1 VIRLL
6 DGLRGAGVS
15 RLVIAVVQSRS
26 EDGPV
31 SRLGDGLFG
40 WPVLASAGAHL
51 AALTVVSMA
60 GVTLLGTETPPPV
73 SVDLIR
79 PVDLLQPVDLT
90 RKEAPT
96 SEPKREKLPPLE
108 PPPGPR
114 AEEPTAAPRIAST
127 PVAAPT
133 LMDDRPLTDAL
144 RPAERQPVLAGAI
157 LPSRG
162 PAIAG
167 PSEGGP
173 AGTGALLETGDLA
186 ARPGTGTDA
195 GGRSGLGTGTEGSGT
210 QVALNGGG
218 VTDLARPL
226 GGYQTTPR
234 YPEAARREGIEGV
247 TTLRFQVLTT
257 GSVGAVVV
265 ARSAGHRDLDRAA
278 VDAIKSWRFEPAR
291 RGKEAVT
298 VWVTLP
304 VRFELTGR

>member
-15 RLVIAVVQSRS
+15 RLAIAVVRSRS
-26 EDGPV
+26 EGGPV

-96 SEPKREKLPPLE
+96 SEPKREKLPPLQ

-114 AEEPTAAPRIAST
+114 AEPTAVPRIAST
-127 PVAAPT
+127 PVPAPT

-144 RPAERQPVLAGAI
+144 RPAERQPGLAGAI

-167 PSEGGP
+167 PSAGGP

-186 ARPGTGTDA
+186 ARPGTGANA
-195 GGRSGLGTGTEGSGT
+195 GERSGAGTGTEGSGT
-210 QVALNGGG
+210 QVAVSGGG

-291 RGKEAVT
+291 RGQEAVT